1 MKLSR
6 IYNELVN
13 VEWVENKD
21 IEGSVRAANCVLNH
35 FGDHTDIKSIDY
47 GKVMAYITVLK
58 GREYKGSTINRRL
71 SALSK
76 MFTIAKRHD
85 PRIQRPEIP
94 RQKES
99 KPRQRILKAEEI
111 EALINYPWTYLVH
124 RELTVLLIDT
134 GVRPGEIVEGEWSI
148 DEEDGTI
155 TLLDTKNGD
164 DRTLTLTPQAM
175 TAALNIKRAGKN
187 LCYSTYWKHF
197 NRAVNDLG
205 LKDQVMPYT
214 MRHSALTKLAEN
226 TDNVL
231 LIQKWAGHKNLQT
244 TQRYVKAT
252 RKGMDKLAQVL
263 QRN

>member
-1 MKLSR
+1 MKLSKL
-6 IYNELVN
+6 YNELVR
-13 VEWVENKD
+13 VEWVDNKD
-21 IEGSVRAANCVLNH
+21 IAGSIRAADCVMNH
-35 FGDHTDIKSIDY
+35 FGDDADIRGIDY
-47 GKVMAYITVLK
+47 QKVMGYITKLK
-58 GREYKGSTINRRL
+58 GNEFKGSTINRRL

-85 PRIQRPEIP
+85 ARIQRPEIP

-99 KPRQRILKAEEI
+99 KPRQRILKDSEVK
-111 EALINYPWTYLVH
+111 ALIDYPWTYLAH

-134 GVRPGEIVEGEWSI
+134 GVRPGEIVNGEWTI
-148 DEEDGTI
+148 DEADSTI

-164 DRTLTLTPQAM
+164 DRTIPLTPDAKV
-175 TAALNIKRAGKN
+175 AALNIKKAGRQ

-197 NRAVNDLG
+197 HKAVTVLG

-214 MRHSALTKLAEN
+214 IRHSALTKLAEN

-231 LIQKWAGHKNLQT
+231 LIQKWAGHKNLAT

-252 RKGMDKLAQVL
+252 RKGMDKLASVL
-263 QRN
+263 TRT

>member
-1 MKLSR
+1 MKLSKL
-6 IYNELVN
+6 YNELVN
-13 VEWVENKD
+13 VEWKENKD
-21 IEGSVRAANCVLNH
+21 KEGSVRAADCVLNH
-35 FGDHTDIKSIDY
+35 FGDHTDIKTIDY
-47 GKVMAYITVLK
+47 GQVMDYISALK
-58 GREYKGSTINRRL
+58 RKQYKGSTINRRL

-76 MFTIAKRHD
+76 MFTLAKRHD

-99 KPRQRILKAEEI
+99 KPRQRVLKDEEVK
-111 EALINYPWTYLVH
+111 ALIDYPWTYLVH

-134 GVRPGEIVEGEWSI
+134 GVRPGEIVKGEWTV
-148 DEEDGTI
+148 DEEDSTI
-155 TLLDTKNGD
+155 TLFDTKNGD
-164 DRTLTLTPQAM
+164 DRTLPLTPQAK
-175 TAALNIKRAGKN
+175 AAAINLKRAGKN

-197 NRAVNDLG
+197 HKAVTELG

-214 MRHSALTKLAEN
+214 IRHSALTKLAEN

-252 RKGMDKLAQVL
+252 RKGMDKLAAVL
-263 QRN
+263 QRS